1 MKELAARLSL
11 TEGTV
16 SRALNDYSDISE
28 STRNRVRAM
37 ARELGYRPSSL
48 ARRLAKGITETI
60 GIVLPPGMAYLSEP
74 FLVQFIE
81 GISRVLAERD
91 RDLLVSA
98 PHSDET
104 EVDAFARLVTAGKVD
119 GFVVFRTL
127 TEDPRIDFLHAKKIP
142 FVAHGRTRDP
152 NGYAWLDTD
161 NVSAFRSAVD
171 HLVELGHRRIGF
183 LEASETLN
191 FARLRKS
198 GFLEGVEKHGVDSD
212 PALIAESAL
221 TQESAFRAADRLL
234 HLPSRPT
241 AILCTTDLMAIGA
254 ARAVRERG
262 LAIGSDVSVIGYDG
276 LPIGEFFDP
285 PLTTITQSIGDAGR
299 RTAEM
304 LLDLIDGADPQ
315 GMNELWPTHLIRR
328 ASDGP
333 PTPVEGPLS

>member
-1 MKELAARLSL
+1 LKQLAARLSL

-16 SRALNDYSDISE
+16 SRALNDYSDIAE
-28 STRNRVRAM
+28 STRKRVRAL

-74 FLVQFIE
+74 FLVEFIE
-81 GISRVLAERD
+81 GVSRVLAERD

-104 EVDAFARLVTAGKVD
+104 ETDAFDRLITAGKVD

-127 TEDPRIDFLHAKKIP
+127 TDDPRIDYLRDNKIP
-142 FVAHGRTRDP
+142 FVAHGRTHDP

-171 HLVELGHRRIGF
+171 HLVELGHRRVGF
-183 LEASETLN
+183 VGAPETLN

-198 GFLEGVEKHGVDSD
+198 GFLEGVEKNEIDSN
-212 PALIAESAL
+212 PALIAEAAL
-221 TQESAFRAADRLL
+221 TQESAFKAAEDLL
-234 HLPSRPT
+234 DLSQPPT

-254 ARAVRERG
+254 ARAIRERG
-262 LAIGSDVSVIGYDG
+262 FAIGSDVSVIGYDG
-276 LPIGEFFDP
+276 LPIGEYFDP
-285 PLTTITQSIGDAGR
+285 PLTTITQSIGGAGH

-304 LLDLIDGADPQ
+304 LIDLIDGADPE

-333 PTPVEGPLS
+333 PNKV